1 MSKQNMGAHTVG
13 VEISMSSKL
22 LAEWDAHLE
31 TIGERNRSAWTRQAI
46 LARIREEREYITE
59 G

>member
-1 MSKQNMGAHTVG
+1 MGAHTVG